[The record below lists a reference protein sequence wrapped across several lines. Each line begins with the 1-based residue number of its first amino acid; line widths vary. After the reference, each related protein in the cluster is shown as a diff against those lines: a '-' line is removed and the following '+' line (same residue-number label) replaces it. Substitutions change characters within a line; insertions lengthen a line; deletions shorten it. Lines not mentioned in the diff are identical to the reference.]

1 MTASLFAFARSVVSP
16 MRVGQARRF
25 FVGFDRRVS
34 GAIWTSCA
42 SRSVR
47 HHSLDR
53 GQLAGSRNPG
63 LALSR
68 YFSYPDGT
76 GPKDAATMLK
86 AYLQLDLYDAPED
99 QLTPAYPKESDVTHK
114 TPILTAGLTTSVARS
129 GGLRARRVSLAAMG
143 FGFFVARGVRGV
155 RGVDP
160 GQGRSSSVETTGDDQ
175 LVATASS
182 AHDLRAH
189 AVRSSLA
196 ASILVTRGGGRSG
209 DGRVLGS
216 LRRSGGDR

>member
-99 QLTPAYPKESDVTHK
+99 QLTPGYPKESDVTPK
-114 TPILTAGLTTSVARS
+114 
-129 GGLRARRVSLAAMG
+129 RR
-143 FGFFVARGVRGV
+143 F
-155 RGVDP
+155 
-160 GQGRSSSVETTGDDQ
+160 
-175 LVATASS
+175 
-182 AHDLRAH
+182 
-189 AVRSSLA
+189 
-196 ASILVTRGGGRSG
+196 
-209 DGRVLGS
+209 
-216 LRRSGGDR
+216 